1 MVELWYA
8 LVALLFALYV
18 VLDGFDFG
26 AGIVAP
32 FVAKADLE
40 RRQVLGAIG
49 PYWDGNEVW
58 LLAGGGALFVA
69 FPGALAAGIS
79 GFYFAIFLVLWCL
92 IARGIAIEFRSH
104 LKDPMWRSIWDAT
117 FVVSSTLLA
126 LFFGVAFGNLVR
138 GLPLGADGWFALTLF
153 TSFLPR
159 DPVGILDVFT
169 VLAGVFAVVALGA
182 HGAAFLSWK
191 TDGPVADRSRALHR
205 RLLAA
210 TAILWPVVTLAT
222 AWINPALFRA
232 IATRPLATALTVLA
246 AGSLAYGFVAR
257 ARKLDRMAFVASSA
271 FLVGILGATAA
282 ALFPVLLPARGG
294 PELSITAYQAANDA
308 RGLKVALSWFA
319 FGLPLALVYLGIVA
333 WLHRGRGGAVSEGE
347 GY

>member
-8 LVALLFALYV
+8 LVALLFCVYV

-32 FVAKADLE
+32 FVAKEDQE
-40 RRQVLGAIG
+40 RRRVLGAIG

-58 LLAGGGALFVA
+58 LLASGGGLFVA

-104 LKDPMWRSIWDAT
+104 LRDSMWRSLWDAS

-138 GLPLGADGWFALTLF
+138 GVPLGADGWFSLTLF
-153 TSFLPR
+153 TSFLPT

-169 VLAGVFAVVALGA
+169 VLSGLFAVVALGA
-182 HGAAFLSWK
+182 HGAAFLAWK
-191 TDGPVADRSRALHR
+191 TEGPVCLRSRAAHR
-205 RLLAA
+205 RLLVA
-210 TAILWPVVTLAT
+210 TAVLWPVVTLAT
-222 AWINPALFRA
+222 AWINPSLFRE
-232 IATRPLATALTVLA
+232 IAARPLAASLTLLAL
-246 AGSLAYGFVAR
+246 GSLVYGFIAR
-257 ARKLDRMAFVASSA
+257 ARGLDRMAFVASSA

-282 ALFPVLLPARGG
+282 ALFPVLLTARGG
-294 PELSITAYQAANDA
+294 PELSITAYQAANDE

-319 FGLPLALVYLGIVA
+319 FGLPLAFVYLGIVA
-333 WLHRGRGGAVSEGE
+333 WLHRGRGEAVPEGE